1 MVSIWTTLD
10 RMTGVMIHIHFSHL
24 GKEKK
29 VKEKKDTIHKMGE
42 SRFWFLRYHSL
53 EKQRLWI
60 EGMRGK

>member
-29 VKEKKDTIHKMGE
+29 VKEKKDIIHKMGTTAWK
-42 SRFWFLRYHSL
+42 SSDF
-53 EKQRLWI
+53 
-60 EGMRGK
+60 G